1 MPLSSAKLK
10 LEKDIKKAYND
21 SKKAGAKDGAKPDAI
36 IKTLAKGLSNAIH
49 NYTLQAQVIV
59 TVNIPPEM
67 TTPPPAASLS
77 PLPCSGNGSLT

>member
-21 SKKAGAKDGAKPDAI
+21 SKKAGAKDGAKPSAI
-36 IKTLAKGLSNAIH
+36 INALAKGLSAAIH

-59 TVNIPPEM
+59 SVSVPPEM
-67 TTPPPAASLS
+67 ITPPPAA
-77 PLPCSGNGSLT
+77 PLAPTACPGNGSLT